1 MLYLSTSSTSLYSE
15 YVVLYYLIDLTLITF
30 CEVELT
36 LQIWQKA
43 HCRVLLDLQKRIM
56 GGHDCTPN
64 ERLYHVRLTPNDGTD
79 DYLCGGSLIS
89 KSWILTAGHCWE
101 EGWTIEA
108 EIDVHPGPGRAV
120 QIRERPVKF
129 IDNQN
134 RTHDIMLLKLPKHTQ
149 INHTIPLPKSI
160 LCSLCKQIKHKSGT
174 SPILQCADFNKVNCP
189 LPGYEHVFCGSG
201 DSGGGVVFNGMI
213 YGVHESSFN
222 NTCPRISEFM
232 DVCEY
237 MDWIRRITGIH

>member
-1 MLYLSTSSTSLYSE
+1 MCGWTQLDTVNTGCFTLSA
-15 YVVLYYLIDLTLITF
+15 V
-30 CEVELT
+30 
-36 LQIWQKA
+36 
-43 HCRVLLDLQKRIM
+43 LDLQKRIM

-149 INHTIPLPKSI
+149 INHTIPLPK
-160 LCSLCKQIKHKSGT
+160 CKQKPAKGALVQVAGHGPRNEDEEGEMNYIYFIIIHESMY
-174 SPILQCADFNKVNCP
+174 F
-189 LPGYEHVFCGSG
+189 YFCLCG